1 MRSEISA
8 SDRGEKEFRHLVG
21 SVIEG
26 EWVGKVGSGN
36 RLLMSATFS
45 QRWRSCLLTGWRGVV
60 KKGGEGREKFVRV

>member
-26 EWVGKVGSGN
+26 EWIGKVGSGN
-36 RLLMSATFS
+36 RLLMSAISFS
-45 QRWRSCLLTGWRGVV
+45 
-60 KKGGEGREKFVRV
+60 KKEEKLSAVRVEEVEKSL

>member
-36 RLLMSATFS
+36 RLLMSATFFLKEGGDVV
-45 QRWRSCLLTGWRGVV
+45 SCQGGGGWDW
-60 KKGGEGREKFVRV
+60 GGEGG

>member
-26 EWVGKVGSGN
+26 EWVGTLGTGN
-36 RLLMSATFS
+36 WLLMSATFS
-45 QRWRSCLLTGWRGVV
+45 S
-60 KKGGEGREKFVRV
+60 KKEEKSSAVREGGGREVG